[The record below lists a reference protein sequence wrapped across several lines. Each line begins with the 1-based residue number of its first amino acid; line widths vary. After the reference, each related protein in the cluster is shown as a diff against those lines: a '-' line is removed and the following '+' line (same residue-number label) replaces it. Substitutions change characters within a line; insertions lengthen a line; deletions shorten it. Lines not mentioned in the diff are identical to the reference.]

1 MSRQP
6 KTYTCEGCGVTA
18 PPKGQRALRRE
29 EGWVITLSNEFY
41 CPVCG
46 PIYKSTARKGK
57 RGSKKVD
64 SEYAA
69 WLRKEMSNRRCSQS
83 RLARILKVTHRTV
96 NNWYHGAIEPSPDNK
111 KRITKALATQDTV
124 PTSGFGKW
132 LLDSLAEINIS
143 QRELARRLGVNSRS
157 VNYWCWGMN
166 CPNEV
171 HLAAIKDVLA
181 EEALKD
187 TDVIFPPLRFA
198 HSSCNGCAKRKECS
212 RRVNQGW
219 PMMCEP
225 LNEDDIDVAT
235 HNSILQ
241 EIIWWKDLSA
251 FLI

>member
-6 KTYTCEGCGVTA
+6 KTYTCEKCGVTA
-18 PPKGQRALRRE
+18 PPKSQRALRQE
-29 EGWVITLSNEFY
+29 EGWVITLSGKFY

-57 RGSKKVD
+57 RGSKKAE
-64 SEYAA
+64 SEYAM
-69 WLRKEMSNRRCSQS
+69 WLRKELSNRRCSQS
-83 RLARILKVTHRTV
+83 RLARILKVAHHTV
-96 NNWYHGAIEPSPDNK
+96 NNWYHGVVEPTPDNK
-111 KRITKALATQDTV
+111 ERIKDALATCDTV

-132 LLDSLAEINIS
+132 LLDNLAEINMS

-166 CPNEV
+166 CPNEE

-187 TDVIFPPLRFA
+187 ADAIFPPLRFA

-212 RRVNQGW
+212 GRVGRGL

-225 LNEDDIDVAT
+225 LDEDELFVAAI
-235 HNSILQ
+235 NGLSQ
-241 EIIWWKDLSA
+241 EVVWWKK
-251 FLI
+251 I